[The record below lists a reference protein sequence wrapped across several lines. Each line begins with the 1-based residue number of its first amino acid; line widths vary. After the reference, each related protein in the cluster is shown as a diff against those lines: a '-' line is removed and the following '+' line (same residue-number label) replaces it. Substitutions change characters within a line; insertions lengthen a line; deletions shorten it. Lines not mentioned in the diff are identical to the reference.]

1 MLVTF
6 WSNFHQSGTTSNAAA
21 LSVMIA
27 LEYRL
32 RLLITHNQY
41 ERSGLETTFLDRQY
55 VQNELMNSRDV
66 GIDALSGFIRYNK
79 ADRDNI
85 LTFTTTLINK
95 KLDILPGTTITNKE
109 LYIRDMSDVMENLLA
124 AVNDAYDLVVV
135 DASGEN
141 ELKDMIIEHSDLIA
155 INLTQN
161 HNALE
166 HFFSRYGNLSQKCVY
181 ILSRYDKDSRLN
193 RKNVMRRYGIKEK
206 LLTIP
211 YNIEFSDAC
220 MEGKIIDF
228 LIRNLRADKE
238 DPNYELMKNLREAA
252 EFLLKK
258 LNVNIELKKLGD

>member
-1 MLVTF
+1 MLATF

-55 VQNELMNSRDV
+55 VRNELLNSRDV
-66 GIDALSGFIRYNK
+66 GIDALSGFVRYNK
-79 ADRDNI
+79 ADKDNI

-95 KLDILPGTTITNKE
+95 KLDMLPGTTITNKE
-109 LYIRDMSDVMENLLA
+109 LYIRDMSDVIENLLA
-124 AVNDAYDLVVV
+124 AVKESYDLVII

-141 ELKDMIIEHSDLIA
+141 ELKDMIIEQSDI
-155 INLTQN
+155 IVVNLTQN
-161 HNALE
+161 YNALE
-166 HFFSRYGNLSQKCVY
+166 HFFQQHGNLSEKCIF

-193 RKNVMRRYGIKEK
+193 RKNIMRRYGLKDK
-206 LLTIP
+206 LAVIP
-211 YNIEFSDAC
+211 YNIEYSDAC
-220 MEGKIIDF
+220 MEGKLIDF
-228 LIRNLRADKE
+228 LIRNLKADRE
-238 DPNYELMKNLREAA
+238 DANFELMTSLRDAA

-258 LNVNIELKKLGD
+258 LNINIELKKLGD